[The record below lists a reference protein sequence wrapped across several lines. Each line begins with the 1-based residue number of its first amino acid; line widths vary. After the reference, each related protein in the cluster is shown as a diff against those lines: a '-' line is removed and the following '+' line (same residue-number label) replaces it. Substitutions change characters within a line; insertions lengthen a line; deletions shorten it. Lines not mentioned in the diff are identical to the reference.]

1 MFIKVSHI
9 QHLVI
14 NYTNLRVMS
23 LAFWENQSTTSID
36 FFYALIRGFYC
47 NFNKGEQTEN
57 IDH

>member
-1 MFIKVSHI
+1 VSHI
-9 QHLVI
+9 QHLVM

-23 LAFWENQSTTSID
+23 LAFWENQSTSID

-47 NFNKGEQTEN
+47 NFIKGEQTEN

>member
-9 QHLVI
+9 QHLVM

-23 LAFWENQSTTSID
+23 LAFWENQSTSID

-47 NFNKGEQTEN
+47 NFIKGEQTEN